1 MNLSYAKST
10 SDNNAPNNSV
20 RGITMNF
27 EPSAKSQ
34 DFLARLKTFMNENVY
49 PIEQDILEENR
60 RLNESSD
67 WRTWQVSSRIEPLK
81 AKARQA
87 GLWNLFLP
95 DADLAQGLTCLEYA
109 PLAEETGRTLIAPEI
124 FNCNAPD
131 TGNMEVLYHFGNEAQ
146 KAKWLTPLLEGEIRS
161 VFAMTEPDVASSD
174 ATNMEATIE
183 DDGEE
188 LILNG
193 KKWWTTGLGH
203 PNAKIAV
210 FMGLSNP
217 EAAKHSQHSMVIVP
231 LDTPGVTIT
240 RMLSACGEYD
250 APYGHGEM
258 ELTNVRVPKENL
270 IMGLGKGFAIA
281 QGRLGPGRIH
291 HCMRAI
297 GAAER
302 SLELM
307 IKRGLSRNAFGKP
320 LIQLG
325 GNLERVA
332 QARMAIDQ
340 ARLLTLHAAW
350 KIDTAGV
357 KNAMTEISSI
367 KVVVPNMLQ
376 QVSDMAIQIF
386 GGAGVSADHP
396 VAAFHAMGRV
406 LRLADGPD
414 EVHMGMVSRL
424 ELNKY
429 INNK

>member
-1 MNLSYAKST
+1 
-10 SDNNAPNNSV
+10 
-20 RGITMNF
+20 MNF

-34 DFLARLKTFMNENVY
+34 NYLNRLKAFMDEHVY
-49 PIEQDILEENR
+49 PIEKKVIEENHR
-60 RLNESSD
+60 INGSPD
-67 WRTWQVSSRIEPLK
+67 WRTWQMPSAIEPLK
-81 AKARQA
+81 AKAKAA

-95 DADLAQGLTCLEYA
+95 DATLAEGLTCLEYA
-109 PLAEETGRTLIAPEI
+109 PLAEETGKVLFAPEI

-146 KAKWLTPLLEGEIRS
+146 KQQWLMPLLAGEIRS
-161 VFAMTEPDVASSD
+161 VFGMTEPDVASSD
-174 ATNMEATIE
+174 ATNMEATIKE
-183 DDGEE
+183 DGDE
-188 LILNG
+188 LVLNG
-193 KKWWTTGLGH
+193 KKWWSTGLGH
-203 PNAKIAV
+203 PSAKMAI

-217 EAAKHSQHSMVIVP
+217 ENDKHNQHSMVIVP
-231 LDTPGVTIT
+231 LDAPGVEIN
-240 RMLSACGEYD
+240 RMLTACGDYD
-250 APYGHGEM
+250 APAGHGEM
-258 ELTNVRVPKENL
+258 TFTNVRVPKANL
-270 IMGLGKGFAIA
+270 IMGMGKGFAIA

-307 IKRGLSRNAFGKP
+307 IKRGMSRTAFGKP
-320 LIQLG
+320 IIKLG

-350 KIDTAGV
+350 KIDTVGV
-357 KNAMTEISSI
+357 KQAMTEISSI

-376 QVSDMAIQIF
+376 KVSDMAVQMF
-386 GGAGVSADHP
+386 GGAGVSSDFP
-396 VAAFHAMGRV
+396 VYSFHAMGRI

-424 ELNKY
+424 ELKKY
-429 INNK
+429 R